1 MTTMVSKRHAD
12 QSNLWYR
19 SQSPTISIGCATAIA
34 LLSSDFYFHGM
45 AIASVMTAFTFPF
58 AFPVTSI
65 NVYRD
70 LEKRWNQAGLRH
82 WMTFGSF
89 MGLCSVGV
97 LTIVLTTIAPEA
109 ANAQFFKNAETW
121 MKGKFT
127 GADKAIEIVFN
138 VLRGLFLIYLGISL
152 VKTIQAARQDQDW
165 QDLARTPLI
174 IVIAVVLGDVLA
186 TFIIGGGGA

>member
-1 MTTMVSKRHAD
+1 MTVMLSGRYSYR
-12 QSNLWYR
+12 SNLWSR
-19 SQSPTISIGCATAIA
+19 IQVPSIAIGSSTALA

-45 AIASVMTAFTFPF
+45 VVASLMTIATLPF
-58 AFPVTSI
+58 AFPIASI

-70 LEKRWNQAGLRH
+70 VEKRWNRMGLRR
-82 WMTFGSF
+82 WLTFGSF
-89 MGLCSVGV
+89 IGLCSVGV
-97 LTIVLTTIAPEA
+97 LTIVLTTIHPEV

-174 IVIAVVLGDVLA
+174 IVIAVVLGDVLS
-186 TFIIGGGGA
+186 TFIVGGA

>member
-1 MTTMVSKRHAD
+1 
-12 QSNLWYR
+12 
-19 SQSPTISIGCATAIA
+19 
-34 LLSSDFYFHGM
+34 
-45 AIASVMTAFTFPF
+45 
-58 AFPVTSI
+58 
-65 NVYRD
+65 
-70 LEKRWNQAGLRH
+70 
-82 WMTFGSF
+82 MTFGAF

-97 LTIVLTTIAPEA
+97 LTIVLTTIQPEV

-174 IVIAVVLGDVLA
+174 IVIAVVLGDVLS
-186 TFIIGGGGA
+186 TFIVGGA

>member
-1 MTTMVSKRHAD
+1 MTVMLSGRYSYRH
-12 QSNLWYR
+12 NLWSR
-19 SQSPTISIGCATAIA
+19 VQVAPIALFSSTAIA

-45 AIASVMTAFTFPF
+45 VVASLMTIATLPF
-58 AFPVTSI
+58 AFPIASI

-70 LEKRWNQAGLRH
+70 VENRWNRMGLRR
-82 WMTFGSF
+82 WLTFGSF
-89 MGLCSVGV
+89 IGLCSVGV
-97 LTIVLTTIAPEA
+97 LTIVLTTIHPEV

-152 VKTIQAARQDQDW
+152 VKTIQSARQDQDW

-174 IVIAVVLGDVLA
+174 IVIAVVLGDVLS
-186 TFIIGGGGA
+186 TFIVGSA